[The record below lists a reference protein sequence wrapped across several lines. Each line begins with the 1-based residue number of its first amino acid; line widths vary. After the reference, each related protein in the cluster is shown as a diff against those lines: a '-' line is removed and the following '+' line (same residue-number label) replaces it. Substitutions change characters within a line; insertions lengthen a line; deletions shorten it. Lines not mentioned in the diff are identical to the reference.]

1 MKRKPWLM
9 PRKQRKMQKIKELQM
24 KKRPKKIRNVKIRKK
39 ELPRRRKLKQS
50 LMMYI
55 KKSLLK

>member
-1 MKRKPWLM
+1 ML
-9 PRKQRKMQKIKELQM
+9 RKQRKTQKRQELQL
-24 KKRPKKIRNVKIRKK
+24 KNRPKKIRNVKIRKK